1 MKSPKSPVITKSQ
14 KNRINTKFMAVYSPL
29 SFISIYKIS
38 LGITSANK
46 GKGKA
51 FKITAI
57 GNNAFRG
64 YKKLKTV
71 TIGKNVKRIETRA
84 FYNCKKLKKI
94 IIKTGQL
101 QTKHVGIKAFKGIYS
116 KVNIKVPRAKLK
128 PYNFILSSKDM
139 STQGRDTIF
148 FKVSD
153 NSS

>member
-71 TIGKNVKRIETRA
+71 TIGKMSREL
-84 FYNCKKLKKI
+84 KLGLFTI
-94 IIKTGQL
+94 
-101 QTKHVGIKAFKGIYS
+101 
-116 KVNIKVPRAKLK
+116 AK
-128 PYNFILSSKDM
+128 S
-139 STQGRDTIF
+139 
-148 FKVSD
+148 
-153 NSS
+153 